1 MAASV
6 DDVLA
11 QALALQVNDRAA
23 LLERLA
29 ESLDRPDGVLDQQWL
44 DEAHRRMQAFS
55 RGEMRAIDAEAV
67 WEEVGAT
74 SGR

>member
-55 RGEMRAIDAEAV
+55 RGEMRAIDAEDVLKEMDA
-67 WEEVGAT
+67 
-74 SGR
+74 GR